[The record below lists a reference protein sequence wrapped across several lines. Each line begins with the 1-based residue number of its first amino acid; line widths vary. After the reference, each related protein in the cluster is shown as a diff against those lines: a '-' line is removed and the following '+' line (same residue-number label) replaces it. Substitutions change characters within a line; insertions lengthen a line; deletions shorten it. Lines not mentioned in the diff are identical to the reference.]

1 MNSLRVISSINDRR
15 IRTSMKNWTEAFLK
29 FWKSKLYMA
38 ALALTAA
45 GSYGFLITHQTV
57 GIDDTPYAYYF
68 EEGLVAIVGRWVLFL
83 LNKVLHISDF
93 SPFLMDFAGV
103 LILMAA
109 ATVWCTLLYSVL
121 KDRLPMWGYVFFACF
136 FIANPLLSEV
146 FTYYLHNGVAI
157 GYLCSGISLI
167 CFREGLMRLAERR
180 KGERCAFV
188 KWGLPFAGAAVFLW
202 IAIGCYESLM
212 IVWLLGVLLVLLTE
226 RITGLR
232 RGVFGSLGLAAL
244 VAAAGIVLR
253 SIMIVLVTKGF
264 GLEYLQG
271 EAVQRSLT
279 EMVSWLF
286 KPGAQAEFNMVL
298 KRIFIMYG
306 VFAYAYYPIFIFVL
320 AAAVMLCFGVVRSI
334 QKRDVWIILLTMGCF
349 VASFLL
355 IVIEG
360 KTTLYRSAQ
369 FLPVICAYGALLSV
383 YAAHNF
389 GAWLR
394 GTVLRRRV
402 QRGLN
407 GALAVVLSVLL
418 FNQCSD
424 MNKWFYV
431 DYLKYEDAK
440 NTMNQI
446 AYELEKSFDIS
457 KPVIFTGTY
466 DLPMSIVEDAYVRYN
481 TPVFY
486 KMKRLADMV
495 DSQLLE
501 KYNRGEYGVWVAQT
515 PALSVLDWGRYA
527 FDSDAELVRFFSMH
541 GHTLQPLLDISL
553 YEEAE
558 VYSLDLPEFPAEGSI
573 VDRGEYIIVHF

>member
-1 MNSLRVISSINDRR
+1 ML
-15 IRTSMKNWTEAFLK
+15 
-29 FWKSKLYMA
+29 
-38 ALALTAA
+38 ALAAI

-83 LNKVLHISDF
+83 LNKIVRISDF
-93 SPFLMDFAGV
+93 SPFLVDFAAV
-103 LILMAA
+103 LIFMAA
-109 ATVWCTLLYSVL
+109 VTVWSTLLYSVL
-121 KDRLPMWGYVFFACF
+121 KDGLPMWGYVFFACF

-157 GYLCSGISLI
+157 GYFCCGISLI
-167 CFREGLMRLAERR
+167 CLREGLLRLAGRR
-180 KGERCAFV
+180 KGEKGAF
-188 KWGLPFAGAAVFLW
+188 KKYIMPFVMSAVFLF
-202 IAIGCYESLM
+202 IAIGCYESFM

-226 RITGLR
+226 RIIGLC
-232 RGVFGSLGLAAL
+232 RGVFASLGIAA
-244 VAAAGIVLR
+244 VIAVAGIVLR
-253 SIMIVLVTKGF
+253 SIMIVLVTKSF

-271 EAVQRSLT
+271 EAVQRSMT
-279 EMVSWLF
+279 EMVSWIF
-286 KPGAQAEFNMVL
+286 QPGAQAEFNMVL

-306 VFAYAYYPIFIFVL
+306 VFAYAYYPIFIFVM
-320 AAAVMLCFGVVRSI
+320 AAVVMFVYGVVRSF
-334 QKRDVWIILLTMGCF
+334 QKKDVWIVILTIGCF
-349 VASFLL
+349 VVSFLL

-360 KTTLYRSAQ
+360 KATLYRSAQ
-369 FLPVICAYGALLSV
+369 FLPVICAYGAALAV
-383 YAAHNF
+383 YAVHNF
-389 GAWLR
+389 GVWLCERKR
-394 GTVLRRRV
+394 GAKGKKLTAGTGGILPGRV
-402 QRGLN
+402 HKWLN
-407 GALAVVLSVLL
+407 GALALVLSVIL

-466 DLPMSIVEDAYVRYN
+466 NLPRSIVEDAYVGYN

-486 KMKRLADMV
+486 KMKRLADKV
-495 DSQLLE
+495 DPQLLE

-527 FDSDAELVRFFSMH
+527 FDSDAELVRFFAMH
-541 GHTLQPLLDISL
+541 GHTLQPLTDISL

-558 VYSLDLPEFPAEGSI
+558 VYSLNLPQFPAEGSI
-573 VDRGEYIIVHF
+573 VDRGEYIVVHF